1 MPGPWRRPFWL
12 GGGPAWDDFN
22 LMRDASPLETF
33 GLSPTMS
40 VSCYFNLRRDA
51 RPLATIKVTQGSSA
65 EVEFQSQTRCQ
76 APGDH
81 ISVHIDPG
89 VHTTVALFPRGIF
102 PGIFPQT
109 A

>member
-1 MPGPWRRPFWL
+1 MPGPWRRPFWIRD
-12 GGGPAWDDFN
+12 GPAWYDFN
-22 LMRDASPLETF
+22 LRRDASPLAT
-33 GLSPTMS
+33 SCMTRTTS
-40 VSCYFNLRRDA
+40 ISCYFNLRPDA
-51 RPLATIKVTQGSSA
+51 RPLPTIKVTQGSSA
-65 EVEFQSQTRCQ
+65 EVVFQSQTRCQ